1 MFYSQIILAKKG
13 PLGKIWLAAHWS
25 EKLTKT
31 QIFSTSIKTSVGS
44 IVSPVVPLALRVSGH
59 LLLGVVRIYNRKVK
73 YLFTDCNDALSKMK
87 LAFRVEGELD
97 LPEKAFE
104 ASAAAVNIANFGNF
118 GPDDAPFED
127 NMIEQWALLALRA
140 SDRNTIA
147 RAGDMD
153 IQDVSR
159 SVGEGEDA
167 DRFDDFDGDRAAPGT
182 LKRGREDM
190 LSSDPSSYKA
200 INIAA
205 ASRDRGKW
213 LAFDEDDNELP
224 EMLRNARESEGGMP
238 LERDSAIVDDPEA
251 LRRKSIGGVRD
262 SGVGRVADASFA
274 GEDDF
279 PEIEDD
285 HDISLAPS
293 DAHESVHAF
302 EEEDVENREDAD
314 TARGESE
321 GASSWGGISVHKSTK
336 RVLEKLEPTLQ
347 NGESVLDFQST
358 LRGATRKEAATN
370 FFQLLVLA
378 TKHDLV
384 TLGQEKPY
392 GAIEGQGSALK
403 DFVVKSIPDK
413 SAGKKMGR
421 ELMFR
426 VLRTSVSVA
435 LILLAFGVLTVS
447 GPAAPFLGLI
457 GVLLVLSARV
467 AKEKIEAAEMDSFVK
482 EAETFANAIVAG
494 DNETPGSIE
503 EKLATQKIAMEDCLT
518 KAKSKYSIDES
529 KWGNILKLWDRTLL
543 AADFFLVGNVAMVMT
558 KLAEVVITASV
569 AAKGAIDAID
579 ISLKG
584 KAMARSLKTELGVLY
599 MLAFDGKAERGTA
612 TAKSQNEGWYQ
623 KLLKLVNANEFD
635 GIRERVL
642 SRSEVEKYLPQTDNP
657 NDLPQTDN
665 PITTEI
671 PDLQDGKLISSA
683 GSRATNAE
691 GKLVGNE
698 AIAAILSNMW
708 NNFERC
714 PDPTKT
720 SKDERRSALST
731 KVSESDDSNSAT
743 SMLLEMDTGTVIV
756 SSVGAGFLV
765 FCHMFRASIFP
776 LIEAKA
782 QHGALSEA
790 LRGVFSELALY
801 E

>member
-262 SGVGRVADASFA
+262 SGVGRVSLESDNNMGGGGMSMEVEDMGHGDDLNLSMGGAGGGDMTMMGGSRMSDLQLSPATERGLSSPVPVTRPVARRRKRQKICQADEVTKIPASERRKRASTVLTRPAFQETRRRRLDPLFGGEKRSISVNILPSFSSSTAPALSRFVAIMCSEGALVSRFGPRAGLVAGLPSSPLTPLRRSSADASFA

-392 GAIEGQGSALK
+392 GAIEVG
-403 DFVVKSIPDK
+403 
-413 SAGKKMGR
+413 
-421 ELMFR
+421 
-426 VLRTSVSVA
+426 
-435 LILLAFGVLTVS
+435 
-447 GPAAPFLGLI
+447 
-457 GVLLVLSARV
+457 
-467 AKEKIEAAEMDSFVK
+467 
-482 EAETFANAIVAG
+482 
-494 DNETPGSIE
+494 
-503 EKLATQKIAMEDCLT
+503 ATRRFQ
-518 KAKSKYSIDES
+518 
-529 KWGNILKLWDRTLL
+529 
-543 AADFFLVGNVAMVMT
+543 NVA
-558 KLAEVVITASV
+558 AS
-569 AAKGAIDAID
+569 
-579 ISLKG
+579 
-584 KAMARSLKTELGVLY
+584 M
-599 MLAFDGKAERGTA
+599 
-612 TAKSQNEGWYQ
+612 
-623 KLLKLVNANEFD
+623 
-635 GIRERVL
+635 
-642 SRSEVEKYLPQTDNP
+642 
-657 NDLPQTDN
+657 
-665 PITTEI
+665 
-671 PDLQDGKLISSA
+671 
-683 GSRATNAE
+683 
-691 GKLVGNE
+691 
-698 AIAAILSNMW
+698 
-708 NNFERC
+708 
-714 PDPTKT
+714 
-720 SKDERRSALST
+720 
-731 KVSESDDSNSAT
+731 
-743 SMLLEMDTGTVIV
+743 
-756 SSVGAGFLV
+756 
-765 FCHMFRASIFP
+765 
-776 LIEAKA
+776 
-782 QHGALSEA
+782 
-790 LRGVFSELALY
+790 
-801 E
+801 